1 MWGIHAGETSM
12 TEPGTQVDHVEM
24 GKAAQKVAD
33 ATNVIAGLETR
44 VDTHLTNLISGW
56 KGDAS
61 AAFERLLRT
70 WLLDFQDIRK
80 QLGIVADKLGGTQR
94 SYAATEQY
102 EQDAIN
108 RLNSLLNYK

>member
-1 MWGIHAGETSM
+1 MPD
-12 TEPGTQVDHVEM
+12 PGSQVDYVEM

-33 ATNVIAGLETR
+33 ATNVINGLENQ
-44 VDTHLTNLISGW
+44 VDSHLTNLLSGW

-80 QLGIVADKLGGTQR
+80 QLGIVAEKLGGTHQ
-94 SYAATEQY
+94 SYAATEQQ
-102 EQDAIN
+102 EHEAIN
-108 RLNSLLNYK
+108 RLNGLLNYK